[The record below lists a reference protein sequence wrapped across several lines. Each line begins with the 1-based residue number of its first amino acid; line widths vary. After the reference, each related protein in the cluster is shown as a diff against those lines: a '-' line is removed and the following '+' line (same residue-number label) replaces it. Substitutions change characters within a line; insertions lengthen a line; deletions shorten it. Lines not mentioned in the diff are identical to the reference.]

1 MNRLFRIIPTF
12 AIVFVL
18 AGSGHSVSADEKSS
32 NDFSFEG
39 VKNVVFLVDLF
50 NLQGLSF
57 KQWKERKLRPEKSL
71 VSRVIAALPE
81 DVPVGLRVFGT
92 GIANQRFIQDP
103 EVVPLAQGN
112 RLAIMK
118 KLSSEFDPVTSRP
131 GQEQFEDRIVSPA
144 VEKCLANDLQSAFGR
159 TCIVILTDGN
169 LHLPA
174 RQPSLGPQFLH
185 GAADH
190 RIQIIPV
197 VTGLEYEEVPG
208 LLNALARST
217 KGRVYDKNSIEEFV
231 HAVEQSNKK

>member
-1 MNRLFRIIPTF
+1 
-12 AIVFVL
+12 
-18 AGSGHSVSADEKSS
+18 VS
-32 NDFSFEG
+32 
-39 VKNVVFLVDLF
+39 
-50 NLQGLSF
+50 
-57 KQWKERKLRPEKSL
+57 
-71 VSRVIAALPE
+71 
-81 DVPVGLRVFGT
+81 VGLCVFGT

-118 KLSSEFDPVTSRP
+118 KLSSEFDPCTSRP
-131 GQEQFEDRIVSPA
+131 GQEPYGDHIVSPA
-144 VEKCLANDLQSAFGR
+144 VKQCLANDLQSAFGR

-174 RQPSLGPQFLH
+174 RQPFSPGQQFFH
-185 GAADH
+185 GATDP